1 MGRITIPQLEAFFW
15 TTELGSVQKAATRL
29 NVAQPTLSLRLRQ
42 LDAAV
47 ESPLLER
54 AGRGLRMT
62 RHGHIFLNQ
71 AKQVLDA
78 YRQMENAST
87 ASALSGVLRI
97 GLAEGFATAC
107 LPALIPALR
116 AEFPQLQ
123 PEWKVATSAGL
134 EQDLVEANLD
144 LAVLVDAVG
153 HRNIRLAPLGMQKT
167 VWAASRKL
175 RIKPRATASE
185 LSRFTVITTPP
196 PTAMYRATVGWFADA
211 GRQPGA
217 LCICTSLNAAA
228 QLVGEGLGV
237 GVFPARM
244 IEAYRMADDLV
255 ALVCEPPLAPG
266 RVYVADRVTADP
278 ARTAAIIRVCQDV
291 TSSIGYFEPKEATS
305 G

>member
-15 TTELGSVQKAATRL
+15 TIELGSVQKAALRL

-42 LDAAV
+42 LEAAV
-47 ESPLLER
+47 RSPLLER

-62 RHGHIFLNQ
+62 RHGHIFLSH

-87 ASALSGVLRI
+87 ASAVSGVLRI

-116 AEFPQLQ
+116 REFPQLQ

-175 RIKPRATASE
+175 RIKPHATASE

-196 PTAMYRATVGWFADA
+196 PTAMYRATVGWFADG